1 MIGVS
6 IRAAEMLTIVNASAL
21 CTSQGQRQPPA
32 GRRMDRRRLKM
43 ASRSLAPTSRSRRT
57 PVLPSLMDPFRLM
70 DSLLSDVV
78 GTRAGNGG
86 DLLAQPRINIE
97 DKGNEIRVTAELP
110 GVSESDVEVTLD
122 DDMLIIAGEKRQE
135 EEIDEGG
142 MRLVERAFG
151 RFRRAIQLPF
161 APDPNEVNAQFRD
174 GVLTITVPKNAEQRK
189 KERRIDV
196 KRDSNGAGSGTRS
209 GTSETATASSGS
221 SSAERRSDQSEDQ
234 QRAGARRETA
244 DTAA

>member
-1 MIGVS
+1 
-6 IRAAEMLTIVNASAL
+6 
-21 CTSQGQRQPPA
+21 
-32 GRRMDRRRLKM
+32 M

-57 PVLPSLMDPFRLM
+57 PALPSLMDPFRLI

-78 GTRAGNGG
+78 GTRAGNNGG
-86 DLLAQPRINIE
+86 DLLAQPRMNIE

-110 GVSESDVEVTLD
+110 GVSEGDIEVTLD

-135 EEIDEGG
+135 EEVDEGG

-161 APDPNEVNAQFRD
+161 APDSKHVDAQFRD
-174 GVLTITVPKNAEQRK
+174 GVLTITLPKNAEQRDK
-189 KERRIDV
+189 QRRIEV
-196 KRDSNGAGSGTRS
+196 KRDSARAGSGAPS
-209 GTSETATASSGS
+209 GASESSNAGSGS
-221 SSAERRSDQSEDQ
+221 SSTGGRSGETQDE
-234 QRAGARRETA
+234 QRAGAQRETA